1 MLMKCNM
8 VIHKFILCY
17 YAFFSKSR
25 ENGHL
30 LSEQIINFDNCYGD
44 EIESHRTLLHMNQFF
59 RDEDRRCRFS
69 LSSLACG
76 QYLPG
81 WSGLTFKQD
90 LTNFQI
96 V

>member
-1 MLMKCNM
+1 M
-8 VIHKFILCY
+8 VIYKFNYFIL
-17 YAFFSKSR
+17 FFQEETGKWTSTISD
-25 ENGHL
+25 
-30 LSEQIINFDNCYGD
+30 QIIDSNDCYGN
-44 EIESHRTLLHMNQFF
+44 EIESHRTLLRMNQLF
-59 RDEDRRCRFS
+59 RGGDTRCRFS

>member
-1 MLMKCNM
+1 MFIKCNIM
-8 VIHKFILCY
+8 IQKFNY
-17 YAFFSKSR
+17 FVVFSSQEAMGKWVSD
-25 ENGHL
+25 
-30 LSEQIINFDNCYGD
+30 QIINFDNYYIIKN
-44 EIESHRTLLHMNQFF
+44 EIKSRHILLRMNQLF
-59 RDEDRRCRFS
+59 RDGDRRCRFS